1 MDQLSAALGPTSIF
15 SVFRISALSNEKS
28 HVENS
33 LKATDTGSRV
43 KLS

>member
-1 MDQLSAALGPTSIF
+1 MDQLNVALGPTPIF
-15 SVFRISALSNEKS
+15 SVFRLSALSNEKS

-43 KLS
+43 ELS